1 MKKIPQICTKSLNF
15 SSKNLFAVF
24 HIIIKKF
31 PPSPTKFLRTAMLGR
46 SWSGGQVCCPP
57 PPLFLLS
64 SWVCLCIILA
74 IHVVCP
80 PLRNIQTTLSYPE
93 FFLHF
98 LNWTGC
104 YYPLIHEINYNL
116 VSVNQSIYQYHEFSN
131 NHSAF
136 NRLTQMHQS
145 IDQSVNQSSIQSPF
159 SYFNQLIMHN

>member
-1 MKKIPQICTKSLNF
+1 M
-15 SSKNLFAVF
+15 F
-24 HIIIKKF
+24 HIIIKN
-31 PPSPTKFLRTAMLGR
+31 PPPPPPQNFCVRPCWADR
-46 SWSGGQVCCPP
+46 GQEDKYAAPP

-80 PLRNIQTTLSYPE
+80 QLRNIQTTLSYHE

-145 IDQSVNQSSIQSPF
+145 IKMYLNNEF
-159 SYFNQLIMHN
+159 T

>member
-31 PPSPTKFLRTAMLGR
+31 PPSPHKISAYGRVGQIVVRRTSML
-46 SWSGGQVCCPP
+46 PP

-116 VSVNQSIYQYHEFSN
+116 VSVNQSLYQYHEFSN